1 MLEALSGETRLFTL
15 IGHPIA
21 QVMSPAGMTRALAAS
36 GRNAAVIPLHVEP
49 AAVDSLIDSLVA
61 VHNIDGILAT
71 VPHKFTAYRH
81 AATATARAHTLGAAN
96 ILRRNADRTWHGDM
110 LDGVSMVAAIR
121 TAGGEITD
129 RRALLVGAGG
139 AGSAI
144 ALGLLDAGVRQLA
157 IHDSDMQRRDALIGK
172 LQLRDKHRVVIGSSD
187 PSGFDL
193 VVNATPAGM
202 KPDDP
207 MPVDVKLLRPSTF
220 VADVITKPVV
230 TPLLAAAQDLG
241 CGCQTGAGMFETELA
256 LMLEFLFGASTT
268 EGVGCDQNAPE
279 TSS

>member
-1 MLEALSGETRLFTL
+1 MLEALSGETRLFAL

-121 TAGGEITD
+121 TAAEKSPTAVHCWLAPA
-129 RRALLVGAGG
+129 ALAAPSRWVFWTPV
-139 AGSAI
+139 S
-144 ALGLLDAGVRQLA
+144 
-157 IHDSDMQRRDALIGK
+157 
-172 LQLRDKHRVVIGSSD
+172 GSS
-187 PSGFDL
+187 PFTTPICSG
-193 VVNATPAGM
+193 AM
-202 KPDDP
+202 
-207 MPVDVKLLRPSTF
+207 R
-220 VADVITKPVV
+220 
-230 TPLLAAAQDLG
+230 
-241 CGCQTGAGMFETELA
+241 
-256 LMLEFLFGASTT
+256 
-268 EGVGCDQNAPE
+268 
-279 TSS
+279 